1 MQNAPDTGSRSPSKR
16 GPEATPAV
24 RRTPQTATE
33 SLVDGI
39 LAGNHPP
46 VPNTKRRLSVSAA
59 ELQAER
65 DGLLPV
71 WCRAPKSG
79 PEHYTGFS
87 RAKLYELAGDGKIRS
102 VSIRE
107 KGKTKGTRLFH
118 LGSILD
124 FVARCEASANA
135 ESEDSV

>member
-1 MQNAPDTGSRSPSKR
+1 MTIASPDTGSRSPNKR
-16 GPEATPAV
+16 GPETTPAV
-24 RRTPQTATE
+24 RRPSHPVTE
-33 SLVDGI
+33 SLVAGI
-39 LAGNHPP
+39 MAGHEPP

-87 RAKLYELAGDGKIRS
+87 RA
-102 VSIRE
+102 
-107 KGKTKGTRLFH
+107 
-118 LGSILD
+118 
-124 FVARCEASANA
+124 
-135 ESEDSV
+135 